1 MSDMSIFTSPILV
14 LLVLFL
20 LVRIVLGQLKE
31 KSRKVSTMWIMPA
44 LMLYISYAAIEQ
56 GIFSTFYAP
65 LLLLPAII
73 IGCVIG
79 LIRGTRVSVRL
90 GEASGT
96 IMVKGSIFSLMIWG
110 TMIAIRFLARY
121 AIGSVADTS
130 TAAAVV
136 CALIVLSLSNTMFYY
151 GYLYVRYY
159 NLLKTDEAKDY
170 NIL

>member
-1 MSDMSIFTSPILV
+1 MSDISIFTSPIIV

-44 LMLYISYAAIEQ
+44 LMLYISYATIEQ

-73 IGCVIG
+73 VGCMIG
-79 LIRGTRVSVRL
+79 LIRGTRISVRL
-90 GEASGT
+90 GEMGGT
-96 IMVKGSIFSLMIWG
+96 IMVKGSIISLVIWG
-110 TMIAIRFLARY
+110 TMIAIRLFARY
-121 AIGSVADTS
+121 ALGSVMDTS
-130 TAAAVV
+130 MAAAVV

-159 NLLKTDEAKDY
+159 NLLKMDGAKEY